1 MTGRLRKGR
10 SPRPSPRPASEQ
22 LFPLPSL
29 SLFQKVA
36 LPSHPAGEQPDPI
49 TNHPGKPRH
58 YTVSPEA
65 RQTANAVGLV
75 LASASPRRKELL
87 AGAGIRFDTIPAR
100 LHEHRRAGETPEQQA
115 LRLAREKAR
124 RVARLLRRGLVLGA
138 DTLVVLD
145 GRPLGKPSSPAR
157 ARRVLRSLSGRKH
170 AVLTALALIDT
181 SDGAEFSG
189 IARSSVRFAE
199 IDDRSIRRYVA
210 TGEPLD
216 KAGAYAIQGAG
227 GRFAKRFWGSPSNV
241 IGLPLELLSRLLLRS
256 SAR

>member
-1 MTGRLRKGR
+1 M
-10 SPRPSPRPASEQ
+10 
-22 LFPLPSL
+22 
-29 SLFQKVA
+29 
-36 LPSHPAGEQPDPI
+36 
-49 TNHPGKPRH
+49 
-58 YTVSPEA
+58 
-65 RQTANAVGLV
+65 
-75 LASASPRRKELL
+75 
-87 AGAGIRFDTIPAR
+87 
-100 LHEHRRAGETPEQQA
+100 
-115 LRLAREKAR
+115 
-124 RVARLLRRGLVLGA
+124 LGA

-189 IARSSVRFAE
+189 IARSSVSFAE

-227 GRFAKRFWGSPSNV
+227 GRFVKRFWGSPSNV

-256 SAR
+256 SARRDHRRSRPTRCPL